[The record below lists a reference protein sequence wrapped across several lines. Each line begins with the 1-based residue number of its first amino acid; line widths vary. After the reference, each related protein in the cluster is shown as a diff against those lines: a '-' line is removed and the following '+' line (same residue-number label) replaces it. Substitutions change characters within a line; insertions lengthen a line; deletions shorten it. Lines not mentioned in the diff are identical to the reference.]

1 MRKFINQPENVVAE
15 LLEGLA
21 LANADIVELTEG
33 RLIVNKALKEA
44 DRATI
49 VSLSGSG
56 HEPGLVG
63 FVGEGMLDVA
73 VPGDIFAAPGPEAC
87 LEAIKLADR
96 GKGVLLVVFN
106 HPGDILTAEKT
117 MELARQEGINVV
129 KAVVQ
134 EDVSNAPRSRMQDRR
149 GLVGGIV
156 MLKLLGAAAREGK
169 SLSELKD
176 LAQGFI
182 EDVATLAVATQGA
195 THPVTGRPISDIE
208 DGHINFGL
216 GQHGEKGGF
225 SCRMLKADDVADK
238 MANILMAD
246 LNLKRGE
253 DVMVVVNGL
262 GSTTMMELFI
272 IFRRVSHFFKE
283 KGIRIAASWIDEI
296 LTVQEAAGFQICFAR
311 MNAERLRYWNAPC
324 RTTGLIK

>member
-1 MRKFINQPENVVAE
+1 MRKFINQPENIVAE

-21 LANADIVELTEG
+21 LANADIVELTDG

-44 DRATI
+44 DRAAI

-96 GKGVLLVVFN
+96 GKGVVLVVFN

-117 MELARQEGINVV
+117 MELARKEGINVV
-129 KAVVQ
+129 EAVVQ
-134 EDVSNAPRSRMQDRR
+134 EDVSNVPRSRMQDRR

-156 MLKLLGAAAREGK
+156 LIKLLGAAAREGK
-169 SLSELKD
+169 SLAELES

-182 EDVATLAVATQGA
+182 GDVATLAVATQGA
-195 THPVTGRPISDIE
+195 THPITGQPISVIE
-208 DGHINFGL
+208 EDEINFGL

-225 SCRMLKADDVADK
+225 SCRILKADDITEKV
-238 MANILMAD
+238 ANILVAD

-253 DVMVVVNGL
+253 DAMVVVNGL
-262 GSTTMMELFI
+262 GSTTLMERLI
-272 IFRRVSHFFKE
+272 IFRRIHRFFEE

-296 LTVQEAAGFQICFAR
+296 FTVQEAAGFQMCFAR
-311 MNAERLRYWNAPC
+311 MNEERLRYWNAPC
-324 RTTGLIK
+324 RTMGLVK

>member
-1 MRKFINQPENVVAE
+1 MRKFINQPENIVAE

-21 LANADIVELTEG
+21 LANADIVELTDG
-33 RLIVNKALKEA
+33 RLIVSKALKEA
-44 DRATI
+44 DRVTI

-96 GKGVLLVVFN
+96 GKGVVLVVFN

-117 MELARQEGINVV
+117 MELARKEGINVV
-129 KAVVQ
+129 EAVVQ
-134 EDVSNAPRSRMQDRR
+134 EDVSNVPRSRMQDRR

-156 MLKLLGAAAREGK
+156 LIKLLGAAAREGK
-169 SLSELKD
+169 SLAELEA

-182 EDVATLAVATQGA
+182 GDVATLAVATQGA
-195 THPVTGRPISDIE
+195 THPITGQPISVIE
-208 DGHINFGL
+208 EDEINFGL

-225 SCRMLKADDVADK
+225 SCRILKADDITEKV
-238 MANILMAD
+238 ANILVAD

-253 DVMVVVNGL
+253 DAMVVVNGL
-262 GSTTMMELFI
+262 GSTTLMERLI
-272 IFRRVSHFFKE
+272 IFRRIHRFFE
-283 KGIRIAASWIDEI
+283 ERGIRIAASWIDEI
-296 LTVQEAAGFQICFAR
+296 FTVQEAAGFQMCFAR
-311 MNAERLRYWNAPC
+311 MNEERLRYWNASC
-324 RTTGLIK
+324 RTMGLVK